1 MRSGAC
7 AALSSMLVSFSAC
20 TRELRRAVR
29 GNQFVL
35 PTAFMYNGVLVVQ
48 AALTAVCVGLAW
60 LYQDQHAALSAL
72 YGGVVAAANT
82 WLLLRRIAT
91 AGELAKRNIRYSIY
105 SLYFGALQRFIFVL
119 VCLGI
124 ALGGIKLDP
133 VPLLLTFGIAQL
145 AFLVAGKDAFK

>member
-72 YGGVVAAANT
+72 YGGVVAA
-82 WLLLRRIAT
+82 
-91 AGELAKRNIRYSIY
+91 KRNIRYSIY

-124 ALGGIKLDP
+124 GLGGIKLDP